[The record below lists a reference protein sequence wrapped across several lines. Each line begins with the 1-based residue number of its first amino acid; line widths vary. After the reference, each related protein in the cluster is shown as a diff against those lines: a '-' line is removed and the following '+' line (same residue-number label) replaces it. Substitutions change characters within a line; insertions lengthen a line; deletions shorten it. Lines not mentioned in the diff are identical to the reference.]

1 MHYGL
6 SGKLATANIGIIY
19 DLKHQDK
26 GNMFSNWLLVSV
38 SIGYISLL
46 FLIAY
51 LGGKHRHKLVEKQH
65 AIIYALSLGVYCTS
79 WGFLG
84 TSAQAA
90 NNSFTYI
97 SVYLAPILLFIF
109 AWPFIQRIIKTSLK
123 LKITSIAD
131 LLSARFGKSQSL
143 ALIVT
148 LVALIGT
155 LPYIALQ
162 LKAIVYSYKILQQN
176 QDFPIWQLGLI
187 VSCILAGFTI
197 IFGIRTIDVTE
208 RHPGVM
214 IAIAFES
221 VVKLIA
227 FLLVGVFV
235 SFVIYDSPIDI
246 WQQSQNQL
254 TIAQQFESENLIGM
268 VGLLIIVMSAFLCLP
283 RQFQVMFVEIKEQK
297 TSNIARW
304 LLPLYILVFAFF
316 AGPIGLAGTL
326 NYGQSLESDAY
337 VLFLPAYNGQV
348 WLSLFAFLGAV
359 SAASSMVIVST
370 IALSTMLSNEIVFPL
385 MFKLAPRKH
394 HDFLHFQSRLL
405 LIRKALVVA
414 VITLSY
420 GMLLLSPPDTLAS
433 LGEVAFGA
441 IAQIGPA
448 LVAAFFWRRATQ
460 KGVLWGIGSGFSI
473 WALFN
478 LLPQLGFY
486 PHPLADTRWPETTI
500 VTLFGLC
507 INILVLYIVSLLTRQ
522 SIREEMQSKFFYKK
536 DTNLQSHLPK
546 QPKIY
551 FRELEYLV
559 ARFIGQKKA
568 TECFSEFNNIHKN
581 KKHKT
586 YNEALLF
593 HAENTLASIMGS
605 ASAKLVISFALGGR
619 DIAFD
624 QVAKI
629 VEDNSTQQLEFS
641 RSVLQGAIENTSE
654 GISVIDGNLNLVAW
668 NKQYLDIFNYP
679 KDFIY
684 IGCPISQLIRYN
696 LGNQK
701 RYIHDVEAQVE
712 KRLQYIRQGSKHKS
726 ERTLPNGK
734 IIHIEGNPIPGGGFV
749 MIFSDITEFRR
760 AESYLKEENTD
771 LESRV
776 LERTKELEQ
785 ANLELEKANQ
795 NLANAQLKA
804 EQAHLKKSQY
814 LRACSHDLL
823 QPLSAARLFS
833 SAVSLSSKV
842 SEHERSQIKQIDNS
856 LEIANNLLLDLNE
869 IARIESGNISPDISA
884 IPVARLFDM
893 LQSEFSALTNDYQ
906 VEFHC
911 QTSKLFIKSDLT
923 LLARIVQNFL
933 SNAFRYAS
941 HGKVLLGCR
950 RRGQNLCIQVI
961 DNGPG
966 IPEDKQQQVFEQFTQ
981 LSTKLVGPKGL
992 GLGLNIAQSLANIL
1006 HHDLDLTSKAGC
1018 GCLFSVEV
1026 PITTKPKQMQPRP
1039 MKASATLQG
1048 VGVLCIDNELDVIS
1062 GMNELLSA
1070 WKCRVFT
1077 ASSAQQALNIY
1088 QAYEEEIDILLV
1100 DYQLVE
1106 EKRLSAQVKT
1116 NAQTTTDY
1124 LSVHNNHDTFSACE
1138 DNINGIEL
1146 INSLRAKSHYPLPA
1160 ILITAT
1166 TDESVQVQAQQA
1178 DIGYLR
1184 KIIKPLA
1191 LRALMSS
1198 LLTKQLEQNYISD
1211 SFQ

>member
-1 MHYGL
+1 
-6 SGKLATANIGIIY
+6 
-19 DLKHQDK
+19 
-26 GNMFSNWLLVSV
+26 MFSNWLLISV

-51 LGGKHRHKLVEKQH
+51 LGGKYRHKLVEKQH

-90 NNSFTYI
+90 KGSFTYI
-97 SVYLAPILLFIF
+97 SVYLGPILLFVF
-109 AWPFIQRIIKTSLK
+109 AWPFIQRMIKTCLK

-143 ALIVT
+143 AFIVT
-148 LVALIGT
+148 VVALIGT

-176 QDFPIWQLGLI
+176 QDFPVWQVGLI
-187 VSCILAGFTI
+187 VSSILAGFTI

-221 VVKLIA
+221 AVKLIA
-227 FLLVGVFV
+227 FLMVGIFV
-235 SFVIYDSPIDI
+235 SFFIYDSPAEI
-246 WQQSQNQL
+246 WRLSQAHVSL
-254 TIAQQFESENLIGM
+254 SQQFESSNLINM
-268 VGLLIIVMSAFLCLP
+268 VGLLIIVMSACLCLP

-297 TSNIARW
+297 NSNIARW
-304 LLPLYILVFAFF
+304 WLPAYILVFAFF

-326 NYGQSLESDAY
+326 NYGDSLEADAY

-385 MFKLAPRKH
+385 MFKLSPQKQ

-405 LIRKALVVA
+405 RIRKALVIT

-420 GMLLLSPPDTLAS
+420 GMLLLSPPDTLSS

-448 LVAAFFWRRATQ
+448 LIAAFFWRRATQ

-473 WALFN
+473 WILFN

-486 PHPLADTRWPETTI
+486 SHLSIDSSLSSSTV
-500 VTLFGLC
+500 VTLFGLLV
-507 INILVLYIVSLLTRQ
+507 NILVLAIVSLLTHQ
-522 SIREEMQSKFFYKK
+522 SIREEMQSKFFYKQDK
-536 DTNLQSHLPK
+536 QQQSYLPK
-546 QPKIY
+546 QPKVDV
-551 FRELEYLV
+551 RELEYLV
-559 ARFIGQKKA
+559 ARFIGEDKSA
-568 TECFSEFNNIHKN
+568 ECFNNFNLAHEH

-586 YNEALLF
+586 NNEALIV
-593 HAENTLASIMGS
+593 HAENTLASVIGS

-619 DIAFD
+619 EIAFD
-624 QVAKI
+624 QVVKI

-679 KDFIY
+679 QNFIY
-684 IGCPISQLIRYN
+684 IGCPINQLIRYN
-696 LGNQK
+696 LSNQK
-701 RYIHDVEAQVE
+701 HHIHDIEAQVL
-712 KRLQYIRQGSKHKS
+712 KRLEYIRAGSKHKS
-726 ERTLPNGK
+726 ERMLSNGK
-734 IIHIEGNPIPGGGFV
+734 TISIEGNPIPGGGFV
-749 MIFSDITEFRR
+749 MIFSDITEYRK
-760 AESYLKEENTD
+760 AEKYLKEENTD

-776 LERTKELEQ
+776 LARTEELEK

-833 SAVSLSSKV
+833 SAVSLSPKV
-842 SEHERSQIKQIDNS
+842 SKKERNQIKQIDTS

-869 IARIESGNISPDISA
+869 IARIESGNISPDITVF
-884 IPVARLFDM
+884 PVERLFSM
-893 LQSEFSALTNDYQ
+893 LHSEFSVLTKDYKMD
-906 VEFHC
+906 FHC
-911 QTSKLFIKSDLT
+911 RSSKLYIRSDFT
-923 LLARIVQNFL
+923 LLSRIIQNFI
-933 SNAFRYAS
+933 SNAFRYANN
-941 HGKVLLGCR
+941 GKVLLGCR
-950 RRGQNLCIQVI
+950 RKGQQLCIQVL

-981 LSTKLVGPKGL
+981 LSTKIVGPKGL
-992 GLGLNIAQSLANIL
+992 GLGLNIAQSLAAIL
-1006 HHDLDLTSKAGC
+1006 NHNLGLTSKAGH
-1018 GCLFSVEV
+1018 GCLFSVAV
-1026 PITTKPKQMQPRP
+1026 PIMAAPQIQKPIVQR
-1039 MKASATLQG
+1039 SSSTLQG
-1048 VGVLCIDNELDVIS
+1048 VGVLCIDNEPGVLS
-1062 GMNELLSA
+1062 GMRDLLSA
-1070 WKCRVFT
+1070 WKCKVY
-1077 ASSAQQALNIY
+1077 SAISAEQAIEFY
-1088 QAYEEEIDILLV
+1088 QKHEESIDILLV
-1100 DYQLVE
+1100 DYQLGE
-1106 EKRLSAQVKT
+1106 EDISRKIAPDVDFNNLRNKP
-1116 NAQTTTDY
+1116 NTTEI
-1124 LSVHNNHDTFSACE
+1124 NHY
-1138 DNINGIEL
+1138 NGIEL
-1146 INSLRAKSHYPLPA
+1146 IQHLRAQSHYPLPA

-1166 TDESVQVQAQQA
+1166 TDETVLVQAQQA

-1184 KIIKPLA
+1184 KIVKPIA

-1198 LLTKQLEQNYISD
+1198 LLSKELERNYIPNN
-1211 SFQ
+1211 FK

>member
-1 MHYGL
+1 
-6 SGKLATANIGIIY
+6 
-19 DLKHQDK
+19 
-26 GNMFSNWLLVSV
+26 MFSNWLLVSV

-51 LGGKHRHKLVEKQH
+51 LGGKYRHKLVERQH

-90 NNSFTYI
+90 QGSFTYI
-97 SVYLAPILLFIF
+97 SVYLAPILLFVF
-109 AWPFIQRIIKTSLK
+109 AWPFIQRIIKTCLK

-131 LLSARFGKSQSL
+131 LLSARFGKSQNL
-143 ALIVT
+143 AFIVT
-148 LVALIGT
+148 VVALIGT

-187 VSCILAGFTI
+187 VSIILAGFTI

-221 VVKLIA
+221 AVKLIA
-227 FLLVGVFV
+227 FLMVGIFV
-235 SFVIYDSPIDI
+235 SFYIYDSPAEI
-246 WQQSQNQL
+246 WRLSQDHVSL
-254 TIAQQFESENLIGM
+254 SQQFEANNLINM
-268 VGLLIIVMSAFLCLP
+268 IGLLIIVMSACLCLP

-297 TSNIARW
+297 NSNLARW
-304 LLPLYILVFAFF
+304 WLPAYILIFAFF

-326 NYGQSLESDAY
+326 NYGQSLEADAY

-385 MFKLAPRKH
+385 MFKLSPQKRQ
-394 HDFLHFQSRLL
+394 DFLHFQSRLL
-405 LIRKALVVA
+405 RIRKALVIT

-420 GMLLLSPPDTLAS
+420 GMLLLSPPDTLSS

-448 LVAAFFWRRATQ
+448 LIAAFFWRRATE

-473 WALFN
+473 WVLFN

-486 PHPLADTRWPETTI
+486 THPLAGSALSATTI
-500 VTLFGLC
+500 VTLFGLL
-507 INILVLYIVSLLTRQ
+507 INILVLAAVSLLTRQ
-522 SIREEMQSKFFYKK
+522 SIREEMQSKFFYKQDK
-536 DTNLQSHLPK
+536 HHQSYLPK
-546 QPKIY
+546 QPKIDI
-551 FRELEYLV
+551 RELEYLI
-559 ARFIGQKKA
+559 ARFIGEEKSA
-568 TECFSEFNNIHKN
+568 ECIANFKLLHKN

-586 YNEALLF
+586 KNDALIF
-593 HAENTLASIMGS
+593 HAENTLASVIGS

-619 DIAFD
+619 EIAFD

-654 GISVIDGNLNLVAW
+654 GISVIDGELNLVAW

-679 KDFIY
+679 QDFIY
-684 IGCPISQLIRYN
+684 IGCPISQLIRFN
-696 LGNQK
+696 LSNQK
-701 RYIHDVEAQVE
+701 RYIHDIESQVQ
-712 KRLQYIRQGSKHKS
+712 KRLQYIRAGSKHKS
-726 ERTLPNGK
+726 ERKLSNGK
-734 IIHIEGNPIPGGGFV
+734 IINIEGNPIPGGGFV
-749 MIFSDITEFRR
+749 MIFSDITEYRR
-760 AESYLKEENTD
+760 AEKYLKEENTD

-776 LERTKELEQ
+776 LARTNELEK
-785 ANLELEKANQ
+785 ANLELEKANK

-804 EQAHLKKSQY
+804 EQAHLKKSKY

-833 SAVSLSSKV
+833 SAVSLSPKV
-842 SEHERSQIKQIDNS
+842 SEQEREQIKQIDNS

-869 IARIESGNISPDISA
+869 IARIESGNISPDIT
-884 IPVARLFDM
+884 IFPVEQLFSM
-893 LQSEFSALTNDYQ
+893 LHSEFSVLSKDYQ
-906 VEFHC
+906 IDFHC
-911 QTSKLFIKSDLT
+911 RSSHLFIKSDFT
-923 LLARIVQNFL
+923 LLSRIIQNFL
-933 SNAFRYAS
+933 SNAFRYAD

-950 RRGQNLCIQVI
+950 RQGQQLCLQVL

-992 GLGLNIAQSLANIL
+992 GLGLNIAQSLAEIL
-1006 HHDLDLTSKAGC
+1006 THKLDLKSASGH
-1018 GCLFSVEV
+1018 GCLFSVNV
-1026 PITTKPKQMQPRP
+1026 PIVAVPQRQQQQPLR
-1039 MKASATLQG
+1039 ASASLQG
-1048 VGVLCIDNELDVIS
+1048 VGVLCIDNEPGVLS
-1062 GMNELLSA
+1062 GMRDLLSA
-1070 WKCRVFT
+1070 WKCRVY
-1077 ASSAQQALNIY
+1077 SAVDAEQAIEIY
-1088 QAYEEEIDILLV
+1088 RKHEEEIDILLV

-1106 EKRLSAQVKT
+1106 EDITRKPCTDIGFKRV
-1116 NAQTTTDY
+1116 
-1124 LSVHNNHDTFSACE
+1124 NNHAKSADRC
-1138 DNINGIEL
+1138 NFNGIEL
-1146 INSLRAKSHYPLPA
+1146 IKYLRAESHYPLPA

-1166 TDESVQVQAQQA
+1166 TDEAVLVQTQQA

-1184 KIIKPLA
+1184 KIVKPIS

-1198 LLTKQLEQNYISD
+1198 LLTKELERNYIPD
-1211 SFQ
+1211 NFTL

>member
-1 MHYGL
+1 
-6 SGKLATANIGIIY
+6 
-19 DLKHQDK
+19 
-26 GNMFSNWLLVSV
+26 MFSNWLLVSV

-51 LGGKHRHKLVEKQH
+51 LGDKYRHKLVERQH

-90 NNSFTYI
+90 HGSFTYI
-97 SVYLAPILLFIF
+97 SVYLAPILLFVF
-109 AWPFIQRIIKTSLK
+109 AWPFIQRIIKTCLK

-131 LLSARFGKSQSL
+131 LLSARFGKSQNL
-143 ALIVT
+143 AFIVT

-187 VSCILAGFTI
+187 VSIILAGFTI

-221 VVKLIA
+221 AVKLIA
-227 FLLVGVFV
+227 FLMVGIFV
-235 SFVIYDSPIDI
+235 SFYIYDSPAEI
-246 WQQSQNQL
+246 WQLSQDHVSL
-254 TIAQQFESENLIGM
+254 SQQFEGNNLINM
-268 VGLLIIVMSAFLCLP
+268 IGLLIIVISACLCLP

-297 TSNIARW
+297 NSNLARW
-304 LLPLYILVFAFF
+304 LLPAYILVFAFF

-326 NYGQSLESDAY
+326 NYGQSLDADAY

-385 MFKLAPRKH
+385 MFKLSPQKH
-394 HDFLHFQSRLL
+394 QDFLHFQSRLL
-405 LIRKALVVA
+405 RIRKALVIT

-420 GMLLLSPPDTLAS
+420 GMLLLSPPDTLSS

-448 LVAAFFWRRATQ
+448 LIAAFFWRRATE
-460 KGVLWGIGSGFSI
+460 KGVLWGIGSGFAI
-473 WALFN
+473 WVLFN

-486 PHPLADTRWPETTI
+486 THPLAGSALSATTI
-500 VTLFGLC
+500 VTLFGLL
-507 INILVLYIVSLLTRQ
+507 INILVLTVVSLLTRQ
-522 SIREEMQSKFFYKK
+522 SIREEMQIKFFYKQDK
-536 DTNLQSHLPK
+536 HHLSCLPK
-546 QPKIY
+546 QPKIDIP
-551 FRELEYLV
+551 ELEYLI
-559 ARFIGQKKA
+559 ARFIGKEKSS
-568 TECFSEFNNIHKN
+568 ECITNFNLLHKN

-586 YNEALLF
+586 KNDALIF
-593 HAENTLASIMGS
+593 HAENTLARVIGL

-619 DIAFD
+619 EIAFD

-654 GISVIDGNLNLVAW
+654 GISVIDGKLNVVAW

-679 KDFIY
+679 QGFIY
-684 IGCPISQLIRYN
+684 IGCPISRLIRFN
-696 LGNQK
+696 LSNQK
-701 RYIHDVEAQVE
+701 RYIHDIESQVQ
-712 KRLQYIRQGSKHKS
+712 KRLQYIRAGSKHKS
-726 ERTLPNGK
+726 ERQLSNGK
-734 IIHIEGNPIPGGGFV
+734 IINIEGNPIPGGGFV
-749 MIFSDITEFRR
+749 MIFSDITQYRR
-760 AESYLKEENTD
+760 AEKYLKEENTD

-776 LERTKELEQ
+776 LARTKELEE
-785 ANLELEKANQ
+785 ANLELEKANI

-804 EQAHLKKSQY
+804 EQAHLKKSKY

-833 SAVSLSSKV
+833 SAVSLSPKV
-842 SEHERSQIKQIDNS
+842 SEQEREQIKQIDNS

-869 IARIESGNISPDISA
+869 IARIESGNISPDIT
-884 IPVARLFDM
+884 IFPVKRLFSM
-893 LQSEFSALTNDYQ
+893 LHSEFSILSTDYQ
-906 VEFHC
+906 IDFHC
-911 QTSKLFIKSDLT
+911 RSSHLFIKSDFT
-923 LLARIVQNFL
+923 LLSRIIQNFL
-933 SNAFRYAS
+933 SNAFRYAN

-950 RRGQNLCIQVI
+950 RQGQQLCLQVL

-966 IPEDKQQQVFEQFTQ
+966 IPENKQQQVFEQFTQ
-981 LSTKLVGPKGL
+981 LSTKLVAPKGL
-992 GLGLNIAQSLANIL
+992 GLGLNIAQSLAEIL
-1006 HHDLDLTSKAGC
+1006 THKLDLKSASGH
-1018 GCLFSVEV
+1018 GCLFSVNV
-1026 PITTKPKQMQPRP
+1026 PIVAVPQQQKIQPLQ
-1039 MKASATLQG
+1039 ASASLQG
-1048 VGVLCIDNELDVIS
+1048 VGVLCIDNEPDILS
-1062 GMNELLSA
+1062 GMRDLLLA
-1070 WKCRVFT
+1070 WKCRVY
-1077 ASSAQQALNIY
+1077 SAIDAEQAIEVYRKN
-1088 QAYEEEIDILLV
+1088 EEEIDILLV
-1100 DYQLVE
+1100 DYHLVE
-1106 EKRLSAQVKT
+1106 KGLDSKPTANIGFKHVKNKDD
-1116 NAQTTTDY
+1116 NADKC
-1124 LSVHNNHDTFSACE
+1124 NF
-1138 DNINGIEL
+1138 NGIEL
-1146 INSLRAKSHYPLPA
+1146 IKYLRAESHYPLPA

-1166 TDESVQVQAQQA
+1166 TDEAVLVQTQQT

-1184 KIIKPLA
+1184 KIVKPIT

-1198 LLTKQLEQNYISD
+1198 LLTKELERNYIPD
-1211 SFQ
+1211 NFTL

>member
-1 MHYGL
+1 
-6 SGKLATANIGIIY
+6 
-19 DLKHQDK
+19 
-26 GNMFSNWLLVSV
+26 MFSNWLLISV

-51 LGGKHRHKLVEKQH
+51 LGGKYRHKLVEKQH

-90 NNSFTYI
+90 KGSFTYI
-97 SVYLAPILLFIF
+97 SVYLGPILLFVF
-109 AWPFIQRIIKTSLK
+109 AWPFIQRMIKTCLK

-143 ALIVT
+143 AFIVT
-148 LVALIGT
+148 VVALIGT

-176 QDFPIWQLGLI
+176 QDFPVWQVGLI
-187 VSCILAGFTI
+187 VSSILAGFTI

-221 VVKLIA
+221 AVKLIA
-227 FLLVGVFV
+227 FLMVGIFV
-235 SFVIYDSPIDI
+235 SFFIYDSPAEI
-246 WQQSQNQL
+246 WRLSQAHVSL
-254 TIAQQFESENLIGM
+254 SQQFESSNLINM
-268 VGLLIIVMSAFLCLP
+268 VGLLIIVMSACLCLP

-297 TSNIARW
+297 NSNIARW
-304 LLPLYILVFAFF
+304 WLPAYILVFAFF

-326 NYGQSLESDAY
+326 NYGDSLEADAY

-385 MFKLAPRKH
+385 MFKLSPQKQ

-405 LIRKALVVA
+405 RIRKALVIT

-420 GMLLLSPPDTLAS
+420 GMLLLSPPDTLSS

-448 LVAAFFWRRATQ
+448 LIAAFFWRRATQ

-473 WALFN
+473 WILFN

-486 PHPLADTRWPETTI
+486 SHLSIDSSLSSSTV
-500 VTLFGLC
+500 VTLFGLLV
-507 INILVLYIVSLLTRQ
+507 NILVLAIVSLLTHQ
-522 SIREEMQSKFFYKK
+522 SIREEMQSKFFYKQDK
-536 DTNLQSHLPK
+536 QQQSYLPK
-546 QPKIY
+546 QPKVDI
-551 FRELEYLV
+551 RELEYLV
-559 ARFIGQKKA
+559 ARFIGEDKSA
-568 TECFSEFNNIHKN
+568 ECFNSFNLAHEH

-586 YNEALLF
+586 NNEALIV
-593 HAENTLASIMGS
+593 HAENTLASVIGS

-619 DIAFD
+619 EIAFD
-624 QVAKI
+624 QVVKI

-679 KDFIY
+679 QNFIY
-684 IGCPISQLIRYN
+684 IGCPINQLIRYN
-696 LGNQK
+696 LSNQK
-701 RYIHDVEAQVE
+701 HHIHDIEAQVL
-712 KRLQYIRQGSKHKS
+712 KRLEYIRAGSKHKS
-726 ERTLPNGK
+726 ERMLSNGK
-734 IIHIEGNPIPGGGFV
+734 TISIEGNPIPGGGFV
-749 MIFSDITEFRR
+749 MIFSDITEYRK
-760 AESYLKEENTD
+760 AEKYLKEENTD

-776 LERTKELEQ
+776 LARTEELEK

-833 SAVSLSSKV
+833 SAVSLSPKV
-842 SEHERSQIKQIDNS
+842 SKKERNQIKQIDTS

-869 IARIESGNISPDISA
+869 IARIESGNISPDITVF
-884 IPVARLFDM
+884 PVERLFSM
-893 LQSEFSALTNDYQ
+893 LHSEFSVLTKDYKMD
-906 VEFHC
+906 FHC
-911 QTSKLFIKSDLT
+911 RSSKLYIRSDFT
-923 LLARIVQNFL
+923 LLSRIIQNFL
-933 SNAFRYAS
+933 SNAFRYANN
-941 HGKVLLGCR
+941 GKVLLGCR
-950 RRGQNLCIQVI
+950 RKGQQLCIQVL

-981 LSTKLVGPKGL
+981 LSTKIVGPKGL
-992 GLGLNIAQSLANIL
+992 GLGLNIAQSLAAIL
-1006 HHDLDLTSKAGC
+1006 NHNLGLTSKAGH
-1018 GCLFSVEV
+1018 GCLFSVAV
-1026 PITTKPKQMQPRP
+1026 PIMAAPQIQKPIVQRS
-1039 MKASATLQG
+1039 SATLQG
-1048 VGVLCIDNELDVIS
+1048 VGVLCIDNEPGVLS
-1062 GMNELLSA
+1062 GMRDLLSA
-1070 WKCRVFT
+1070 WKCKVY
-1077 ASSAQQALNIY
+1077 SAISAEQAIEFY
-1088 QAYEEEIDILLV
+1088 QKHEESIDILLV
-1100 DYQLVE
+1100 DYQLGE
-1106 EKRLSAQVKT
+1106 EDISRKIASDVDFNNLRNKP
-1116 NAQTTTDY
+1116 NTTEI
-1124 LSVHNNHDTFSACE
+1124 NHY
-1138 DNINGIEL
+1138 NGIEL
-1146 INSLRAKSHYPLPA
+1146 IQHLRAQSHYPLPA

-1166 TDESVQVQAQQA
+1166 TDETVLVQAQQA

-1184 KIIKPLA
+1184 KIVKPIA

-1198 LLTKQLEQNYISD
+1198 LLSKELEKNYIPNN
-1211 SFQ
+1211 FK